1 MMHSDPPAP
10 PVLDPEL
17 PPPRE
22 TQPTLPFELEEYA
35 RWSCLPDED
44 DELVFEAGAPLDE
57 IYDRV
62 PHVVAEPDEQL
73 TPCEALLLSLVDDVS
88 PVNVLVQLTGA
99 RREEALVGMCDLYSR
114 GLVAFD

>member
-1 MMHSDPPAP
+1 MMHSPPP
-10 PVLDPEL
+10 PLPPDLEL
-17 PPPRE
+17 PPARD

-35 RWSCLPDED
+35 RWSCLPDGD

-57 IYDRV
+57 IYGRV
-62 PHVVAEPDEQL
+62 PHVVAEPDDQL

-88 PVNVLVQLTGA
+88 PVNVLVQLTGTA
-99 RREEALVGMCDLYSR
+99 AEEALVGMCDLYSR